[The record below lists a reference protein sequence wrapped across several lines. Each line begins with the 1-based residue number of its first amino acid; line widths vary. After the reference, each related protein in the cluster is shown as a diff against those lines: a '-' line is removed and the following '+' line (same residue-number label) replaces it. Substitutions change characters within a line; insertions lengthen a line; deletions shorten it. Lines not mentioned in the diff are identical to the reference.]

1 MSRASRAE
9 WAKRV
14 ERWKDSGLSAKEFA
28 SETGLKATSL
38 TFWSWKLRKDEATND
53 ARAKPVRTAG
63 RGRRREANTTSV
75 PAPRF
80 VEVSAEMSTQAAS
93 MIELV
98 LNHGIHVR
106 VPSGFDEATLTRLVR
121 AVEAAR

>member
-1 MSRASRAE
+1 MSRTSRAE

-28 SETGLKATSL
+28 SETGLKASAL
-38 TFWSWKLRKDEATND
+38 TFWSWRLRKAGSEVVARVESSPSTNRKRAKSPSSTQPMPQFVELSASTT
-53 ARAKPVRTAG
+53 ARA
-63 RGRRREANTTSV
+63 S
-75 PAPRF
+75 
-80 VEVSAEMSTQAAS
+80 S

-106 VPSGFDEATLTRLVR
+106 VPTGFDEATLTRLVR

>member
-1 MSRASRAE
+1 MSRTSRAE

-28 SETGLKATSL
+28 AETGLKASAL
-38 TFWSWKLRKDEATND
+38 TFWSWKLRKGDAEVARVESSTN
-53 ARAKPVRTAG
+53 TN
-63 RGRRREANTTSV
+63 RRRATTLSSTQ
-75 PAPRF
+75 PRPQF
-80 VEVSAEMSTQAAS
+80 VELSAS
-93 MIELV
+93 MTASASSVIELV

-106 VPSGFDEATLTRLVR
+106 VPTGFDEATLTRLVR

>member
-1 MSRASRAE
+1 MSRTSRAE

-28 SETGLKATSL
+28 SETGLKASAL
-38 TFWSWKLRKDEATND
+38 RFWSWKLRKQD
-53 ARAKPVRTAG
+53 AEVDVRLESSTTKN
-63 RGRRREANTTSV
+63 RRRGDTQASIQ
-75 PAPRF
+75 PRPQF
-80 VEVSAEMSTQAAS
+80 VEVSASTAASAPS

-98 LNHGIHVR
+98 LNHGIRVR
-106 VPSGFDEATLTRLVR
+106 VPAGFDEATLTRLVR